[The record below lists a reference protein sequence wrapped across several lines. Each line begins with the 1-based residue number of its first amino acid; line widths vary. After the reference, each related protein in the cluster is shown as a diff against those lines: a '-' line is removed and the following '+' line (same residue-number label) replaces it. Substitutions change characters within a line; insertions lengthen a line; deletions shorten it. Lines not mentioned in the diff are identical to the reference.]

1 MREKELVLMVGVG
14 ELLDENSRGSRNSPV
29 FIHQLAYETEDRTF
43 VSQRS
48 TF

>member
-1 MREKELVLMVGVG
+1 MMMVGVG
-14 ELLDENSRGSRNSPV
+14 QLLDEKSRDSRNSPV
-29 FIHQLAYETEDRTF
+29 FIYQLGYETEDRTF